1 MGKNHIEESMR
12 TTLKDK
18 ESVIFQTT
26 QHWYFL
32 VVPYSIT
39 CLLVFVSLY
48 LLFGTSIGWIIPII
62 IMAAA
67 IAYLVFKIFERKFN
81 IWVITNLR
89 LIDEEGVFTVKVKES
104 PIDKINNVTYVQSF
118 LGRIF
123 GFGDVEIQ
131 TAAEQGATVYNG
143 IASPKELSQALT
155 TVQENYKQNLYSA
168 HAANILHSVSSA
180 PQEDTIECP
189 YCAERIKAKAKI
201 CRYCG
206 KELGGGAN

>member
-1 MGKNHIEESMR
+1 MR

-18 ESVIFQTT
+18 EAVIFQTT

-32 VVPYSIT
+32 VMPYTIT
-39 CLLVFVSLY
+39 CLLLILAFYILFATSVGLFIPAIIILIALGY
-48 LLFGTSIGWIIPII
+48 LL
-62 IMAAA
+62 
-67 IAYLVFKIFERKFN
+67 YKVYERKFN

-118 LGRIF
+118 LGRML
-123 GFGDVEIQ
+123 GFGNVEIQ

-143 IASPKELSQALT
+143 IARPKELSQALT

-168 HAANILHSVSSA
+168 HFSNNNQSA
-180 PQEDTIECP
+180 VPGESGDTIECP
-189 YCAERIKAKAKI
+189 FCAEKIKAKAKI

-206 KELGGGAN
+206 KELGGKSI